1 VTGQQNLQGK
11 REKMAVKESTQINE
25 LVDLMRD
32 KWGDNAVE
40 AFAGLLSTVVT
51 QKQFQVLIDDLRNK

>member
-1 VTGQQNLQGK
+1 
-11 REKMAVKESTQINE
+11 
-25 LVDLMRD
+25 MRD

-51 QKQFQVLIDDLRNK
+51 QEQLQVLIDDLRNK

>member
-1 VTGQQNLQGK
+1 VTGQQNLQGQ

>member
-1 VTGQQNLQGK
+1 MVI
-11 REKMAVKESTQINE
+11 KESTQINE

-40 AFAGLLSTVVT
+40 AFAGLLSTVVN
-51 QKQFQVLIDDLRNK
+51 QKQLQVLIDDLRNK